1 MRIPSC
7 GSSKKARLLNTGR
20 LTPAVLTTLM
30 LLVAES
36 ESREKVKV
44 IDLAVALLAGQDR
57 SSK

>member
-1 MRIPSC
+1 VWFL
-7 GSSKKARLLNTGR
+7 KKARLLNTGR

-36 ESREKVKV
+36 ESREKEKV
-44 IDLAVALLAGQDR
+44 IDLAVTLLAGQDR